1 MERRSFSSNSNQSTI
16 GNYNSDHS
24 TAFSTSSSQQLNML
38 NGTHSLPS
46 VLSSITSAVSSGG
59 VSTPNFT
66 YSDVN
71 VSHRKIS
78 NAIPF
83 TPSPD
88 DRSNN
93 ASQIGDLYSSST
105 LSAMQSSTT
114 NAASNLNQSGL
125 NATASLA
132 NLGDY
137 SMQMNELINDDN
149 GDGLDMTFWE
159 NFDNFNY
166 EADLVMNNSNS
177 SQPYPPSTQSKSS
190 SKRSHDS
197 GSGSERKRKRANET
211 KDNSNHS
218 KSSKDVNKGTAASP
232 LSHDIGQTLLKSNSN
247 LSRDKK
253 TLNLSTNT
261 SFGTNILIGAPRPDI
276 ICIDDDEDDATN
288 NNIGKFSTYA
298 RCEVGVRRRMY
309 YMSFFLVYSVVVIKQ
324 VRFFKNFL
332 FVCNKQSI
340 HFQCELIVFYISD
353 ATVNRNSDKENGTIY
368 PVTPTKELVNDIG
381 TKHHVRQ
388 IYAILPLPFIQL
400 LFLDQ

>member
-24 TAFSTSSSQQLNML
+24 TAFSTSSSQQLN
-38 NGTHSLPS
+38 GTHSLPS
-46 VLSSITSAVSSGG
+46 VLSSITSAAVSSGG

-71 VSHRKIS
+71 VHRKLS

-93 ASQIGDLYSSST
+93 ASQIGDLYNSST

-114 NAASNLNQSGL
+114 NAPNNNNHGLHQTGL

-177 SQPYPPSTQSKSS
+177 SQAYSTSQNKMS
-190 SKRSHDS
+190 SKRSHD
-197 GSGSERKRKRANET
+197 GSGSERKRKRTNES
-211 KDNSNHS
+211 KDNSNNS
-218 KSSKDVNKGTAASP
+218 KSLKDGTKGISASP
-232 LSHDIGQTLLKSNSN
+232 LSHDIGQTLLKPNPN
-247 LSRDKK
+247 LSQHKK
-253 TLNLSTNT
+253 TSSLTTN
-261 SFGTNILIGAPRPDI
+261 FGTNILIGAPRPDV

-288 NNIGKFSTYA
+288 NNIGEFRVYGM
-298 RCEVGVRRRMY
+298 VVRVNFVVERILR
-309 YMSFFLVYSVVVIKQ
+309 VY
-324 VRFFKNFL
+324 L
-332 FVCNKQSI
+332 
-340 HFQCELIVFYISD
+340 
-353 ATVNRNSDKENGTIY
+353 T
-368 PVTPTKELVNDIG
+368 
-381 TKHHVRQ
+381 
-388 IYAILPLPFIQL
+388 
-400 LFLDQ
+400 